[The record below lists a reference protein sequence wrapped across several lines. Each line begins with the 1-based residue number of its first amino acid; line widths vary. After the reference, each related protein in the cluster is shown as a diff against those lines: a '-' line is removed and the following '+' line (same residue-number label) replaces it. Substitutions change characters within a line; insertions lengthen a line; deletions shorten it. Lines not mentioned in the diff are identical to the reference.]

1 MREALS
7 KGMRDKTG
15 WSSNEEAIEQASS
28 GDFSNFDWNFATI
41 AVWVCKKKKKKRQGP
56 GWEIFGLYSLDVEAE
71 WELSTPFLKPY

>member
-15 WSSNEEAIEQASS
+15 WSSNEKAIEQASS
-28 GDFSNFDWNFATI
+28 EDFSNFETLQPLLCEFA
-41 AVWVCKKKKKKRQGP
+41 KKKGP

-71 WELSTPFLKPY
+71 